1 MVDEPLVVYPARIV
15 RTMDRSRPFAQ
26 AVAVRGD
33 RIRAVGSLAE
43 LAGYGPA
50 QIDRRYED
58 AVLLPG
64 FVEAHS
70 HASAGAMWRATYVG
84 FFPQMRPDG
93 HRSAACRTIDEVVAE
108 LGRAHAALTDPTEPL
123 IAWGLDPLYF
133 PGDRLDAQVLDRVS
147 PTRPIFVMHASLHM
161 ATVNSAAITLDHL
174 DERTATAGVVTDPTG
189 RPTGE
194 LQELKALGLSSLYRL
209 FGQRTVT
216 DADAVWAFGALA
228 RNVGATT
235 VTDLASIDPMND
247 AAVAMWSSVVG
258 APGFPARVHQF
269 LYAPAAPPFPAAA
282 ARLVALRSRPGTKLR
297 YGGVKLIL
305 DGSIQGFTAR
315 LQEPGYL
322 GRHTNG
328 IWNID
333 PQTYYEA
340 FRTFHDAGLQIHVH
354 CNGDEASELFCT
366 TLTRVLSE
374 SPQPG
379 HRHTITHS
387 QLTTPAQYRRLAELG
402 AGANIFSNHLWYW
415 GDQHADRTVGIDR
428 ASRMDTAATALRS
441 GVPIS
446 LHSDA
451 PVTPLNPLL
460 SAMYAVTRRT
470 PSGRVL
476 GESERISLDDALR
489 AVTIG
494 GAYLLRADAEVGS
507 LEAGKLADLA
517 VLDTD
522 PYELADDPERLADIT
537 VRGSMVGGVDFPAG
551 QPLPDQAD
559 W

>member
-1 MVDEPLVVYPARIV
+1 MAEDLVVYPARLV
-15 RTMDRSRPFAQ
+15 RTMDPSRPTAQ
-26 AVAVRGD
+26 AIAVRGD
-33 RIRAVGSLAE
+33 RIRAVGSLDE
-43 LAGYGPA
+43 LASYGPA
-50 QIDRRYED
+50 RIDRRYED

-64 FVEAHS
+64 FVEAHT

-84 FFPQMRPDG
+84 FFPQMQPSG
-93 HRSAACRTIDEVVAE
+93 QVSAACRTTEEIVADLSRVE
-108 LGRAHAALTDPTEPL
+108 ATLSDPTEPL
-123 IAWGLDPLYF
+123 IGWGLDPLYF
-133 PGDRLDAQVLDRVS
+133 PGDRLDARVLDRVS
-147 PTRPIFVMHASLHM
+147 TTRPIFVMHASLHM
-161 ATVNSAAITLDHL
+161 ATVNSAAIALDHI
-174 DERTATAGVVTDPTG
+174 EARTTTTGVITDTSG
-189 RPTGE
+189 HPTGE
-194 LQELKALGLSSLYRL
+194 LQELKALSLSSFYRV
-209 FGQRTVT
+209 FGQRTATDT
-216 DADAVWAFGALA
+216 DALRTFGALA

-247 AAVAMWSSVVG
+247 AAVAMWTSVVG
-258 APGFPARVHQF
+258 AATYPARIHQF
-269 LYAPAAPPFPAAA
+269 LYAPYAGPFPDAA
-282 ARLVALRSRPGTKLR
+282 ARLAALRARPGTKLR

-322 GRHTNG
+322 GGRANG

-340 FRTFHDAGLQIHVH
+340 FKTFHDAGLQIHVH
-354 CNGDEASELFCT
+354 CNGDEASELFIT

-387 QLTTPAQYRRLAELG
+387 QMTTPAQYRRLAELE
-402 AGANIFSNHLWYW
+402 ACANIFSNHLWYW
-415 GDQHADRTVGIDR
+415 GDQHAERTVGIDR
-428 ASRMDTAATALRS
+428 ASRMNAAATALRC
-441 GVPIS
+441 GLAIS
-446 LHSDA
+446 LHCDA
-451 PVTPLNPLL
+451 PVTPIDPLR
-460 SAMYAVTRRT
+460 SAMYAITRRT

-476 GESERISLDDALR
+476 GETERISLDDALR
-489 AVTIG
+489 AVTLG

-507 LEAGKLADLA
+507 LEAGKMADLA

-522 PYELADDPERLADIT
+522 PYEMATDPERLAEIT

-551 QPLPDQAD
+551 QPVPGG

>member
-1 MVDEPLVVYPARIV
+1 MAAEELVVYPARIV
-15 RTMDRSRPFAQ
+15 RTMDRSRPTAR
-26 AVAVRGD
+26 AIAVRGD
-33 RIRAVGSLAE
+33 RVRAVGTLEE
-43 LAGYGPA
+43 LATYGPA
-50 QIDRRYED
+50 RIDRRYED
-58 AVLLPG
+58 SVLLPG

-70 HASAGAMWRATYVG
+70 HASAGAMWRAAYVG
-84 FFPQMRPDG
+84 FFPQMQPDG
-93 HRSAACRTIDEVVAE
+93 RASAACRTIEEVVAE
-108 LGRAHAALTDPTEPL
+108 LARVEATLTDPTAPL
-123 IAWGLDPLYF
+123 LAWGLDPLYF
-133 PGDRLDAQVLDRVS
+133 PGARLDARVLDRVS
-147 PTRPIFVMHASLHM
+147 ATRPIFVMHASLHM
-161 ATVNSAAITLDHL
+161 ATVNSAAIMLDRL
-174 DERTATAGVVTDPTG
+174 DQHTATTGVLTDASG
-189 RPTGE
+189 HLTGE
-194 LQELKALGLSSLYRL
+194 LQELQALGLTSLYRA
-209 FGQRTVT
+209 FGQRTAT
-216 DADAVWAFGALA
+216 DADTIRAFGAIA

-258 APGFPARVHQF
+258 AASFPARIHQF
-269 LYAPAAPPFPAAA
+269 LFAPYARPFPAAA

-322 GRHTNG
+322 GRTSNG

-340 FRTFHDAGLQIHVH
+340 FKTFHDAGLQIHVH
-354 CNGDEASELFCT
+354 CNGDEASELFCN
-366 TLTRVLSE
+366 TLARVLSE

-387 QLTTPAQYRRLAELG
+387 QMTTPAQYRRLAELG
-402 AGANIFSNHLWYW
+402 ACANIFSNHLWYW
-415 GDQHADRTVGIDR
+415 GDQHAERTVGIDR
-428 ASRMDTAATALRS
+428 ASRMNTAATALRS
-441 GVPIS
+441 GLEIS
-446 LHSDA
+446 FHCDA

-476 GESERISLDDALR
+476 GETERISIDAALR
-489 AVTIG
+489 AVTVG

-522 PYELADDPERLADIT
+522 PYELTEEPERIADIT
-537 VRGSMVGGVDFPAG
+537 IRGSMVGGVDFPAG
-551 QPLPDQAD
+551 QPLPA
-559 W
+559 

>member
-1 MVDEPLVVYPARIV
+1 MVAEELVVYPARMV
-15 RTMDRSRPFAQ
+15 RTMDRSRPTAGAI
-26 AVAVRGD
+26 AVLGERV
-33 RIRAVGSLAE
+33 RAVGSLEE
-43 LAGYGPA
+43 LASYGPVR
-50 QIDRRYED
+50 IDRRYED
-58 AVLLPG
+58 SVLLPG

-84 FFPQMRPDG
+84 YFPQMQPDG
-93 HRSAACRTIDEVVAE
+93 RPSAACRTIDEVVAE
-108 LGRAHAALTDPTEPL
+108 LSRVEATLTDSSAPL
-123 IAWGLDPLYF
+123 LAWGLDPLYF
-133 PGDRLDAQVLDRVS
+133 SGDRLDARVLDRVS
-147 PTRPIFVMHASLHM
+147 ATRPIFVMHASLHM
-161 ATVNSAAITLDHL
+161 ATINSAAIVGDHIAQQ
-174 DERTATAGVVTDPTG
+174 TMTPGVMTDSSG

-194 LQELKALGLSSLYRL
+194 LQELKALGLTSLYRA
-209 FGQRTVT
+209 FGRRTVT
-216 DADAVWAFGALA
+216 DADAVRAFGAIA

-247 AAVAMWSSVVG
+247 AAVAMWSAVVG
-258 APGFPARVHQF
+258 DPHFPARVHQF
-269 LYAPAAPPFPAAA
+269 LYAPYARPFPQAA
-282 ARLVALRSRPGTKLR
+282 ARLVALRARPGTKLR

-322 GRHTNG
+322 GRRANG

-340 FRTFHDAGLQIHVH
+340 FKTFHDAGLQIHVH
-354 CNGDEASELFCT
+354 CNGDEASELFCN
-366 TLTRVLSE
+366 TLARVLAE

-387 QLTTPAQYRRLAELG
+387 QMTTPAQYRRLAELG
-402 AGANIFSNHLWYW
+402 ACANIFSNHLWFW

-428 ASRMDTAATALRS
+428 ASRMDAAATALRS
-441 GVPIS
+441 GVPTS
-446 LHSDA
+446 LHCDA

-460 SAMYAVTRRT
+460 SAMHAVTRRT

-476 GESERISLDDALR
+476 GEAERISLDEALR
-489 AVTIG
+489 AVTLG

-522 PYELADDPERLADIT
+522 PYDLAEEPERLAEIT

-551 QPLPDQAD
+551 QATPA
-559 W
+559 

>member
-1 MVDEPLVVYPARIV
+1 MAAEDLVVYPARIV
-15 RTMDRSRPFAQ
+15 RTMDPSRPTAQ

-33 RIRAVGSLAE
+33 RIRAVGSLDE
-43 LAGYGPA
+43 LATYGPA
-50 QIDRRYED
+50 RIDRRYED

-84 FFPQMRPDG
+84 FFPQTQPDG
-93 HRSAACRTIDEVVAE
+93 RPSAACRTIEEIVAE
-108 LGRAHAALTDPTEPL
+108 LARAEAALTDPAEPL
-123 IAWGLDPLYF
+123 IGWGLDPLYF
-133 PGDRLDAQVLDRVS
+133 PGARLDARVLDRVS
-147 PTRPIFVMHASLHM
+147 ATRPIFVMHASLHM
-161 ATVNSAAITLDHL
+161 ATVNSAALVADRIDQHTG
-174 DERTATAGVVTDPTG
+174 TAGVITDASG
-189 RPTGE
+189 HPTGE
-194 LQELKALGLSSLYRL
+194 LQELQALGLSSLYRV
-209 FGQRTVT
+209 FGQRTAT
-216 DADAVWAFGALA
+216 DADSIRAFGALA

-258 APGFPARVHQF
+258 AADFPARIHQF
-269 LYAPAAPPFPAAA
+269 LFAPYARPFPAAA
-282 ARLVALRSRPGTKLR
+282 ARLVALRARPGTKLR

-315 LQEPGYL
+315 LQAPGYL
-322 GRHTNG
+322 NRDTNG

-340 FRTFHDAGLQIHVH
+340 FKTFHDAGLQIHVH
-354 CNGDEASELFCT
+354 CNGDEASELFIN

-402 AGANIFSNHLWYW
+402 ACANIFSNHLWYW
-415 GDQHADRTVGIDR
+415 GDQHAERTVGIDR
-428 ASRMDTAATALRS
+428 ASRMNAAATALRH
-441 GVPIS
+441 GLTIS
-446 LHSDA
+446 VHCDA

-489 AVTIG
+489 AVTVG

-522 PYELADDPERLADIT
+522 PYELANEPERLADIT

-551 QPLPDQAD
+551 QPSPDRAG
-559 W
+559 